1 MLTPMFVMALLC
13 AVIVLCVASVKR
25 IPEGHAY
32 TLRRLGGHVRTLG
45 AGTHLML
52 PLIERVAHKIRL
64 LGNVVDI
71 GEIAAPG
78 QKQTLRGQIYFQVL
92 DARRAEA
99 IIDEVGP
106 QVRAR
111 LPELIKGAP
120 EQDAI
125 ARNLHLKTE
134 LNRSLRE
141 RGLLITR
148 VQLG

>member
-1 MLTPMFVMALLC
+1 MLTPMLVMALLVA
-13 AVIVLCVASVKR
+13 AVVLFLASVKR

-32 TLRRLGGHVRTLG
+32 TLRRMGGHMRTLG
-45 AGTHLML
+45 AGTHLVM

-71 GEIAAPG
+71 GEVAAPG
-78 QKQTLRGQIYFQVL
+78 QNATLHGHVYYQVL
-92 DARRAEA
+92 DATRADA

-106 QVRAR
+106 RVRER
-111 LPELIKGAP
+111 LPELIANAP
-120 EQDAI
+120 ADAT

-141 RGLLITR
+141 RGLLVTR
-148 VQLG
+148 VQLA